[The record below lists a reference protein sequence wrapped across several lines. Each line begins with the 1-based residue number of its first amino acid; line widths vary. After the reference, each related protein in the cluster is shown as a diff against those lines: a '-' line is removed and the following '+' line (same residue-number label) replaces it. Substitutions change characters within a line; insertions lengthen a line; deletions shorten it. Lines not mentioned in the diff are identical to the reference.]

1 MPKLW
6 IKKTVEKEWA
16 QKNYSITFFM
26 HCIAG
31 LMPIH
36 WLKNHKSGRKNWT
49 QKISTEMPRK
59 WVNRRCEQE
68 QKKIAHKWT
77 HTQHQWDGIREPTN
91 VQKKKNYSYARHHS
105 ASIFFLASKSLLFLS
120 LLNTRSLLPRAL
132 SLFTFQLLQRIHF
145 DILFNSIFQFLSA
158 THKYCGFTAYFTSS
172 AHFRIWPN
180 ALFP

>member
-1 MPKLW
+1 MPKMW

-77 HTQHQWDGIREPTN
+77 HTHSISEMELESQRTYRR
-91 VQKKKNYSYARHHS
+91 KKITRMHVIIQPAFSFWLQRACCFYLYS
-105 ASIFFLASKSLLFLS
+105 ILAPCSLVLS
-120 LLNTRSLLPRAL
+120 LSL
-132 SLFTFQLLQRIHF
+132 HF
-145 DILFNSIFQFLSA
+145 S
-158 THKYCGFTAYFTSS
+158 TSS
-172 AHFRIWPN
+172 AHTLRHSVQFNLSIFICN
-180 ALFP
+180 S

>member
-1 MPKLW
+1 
-6 IKKTVEKEWA
+6 
-16 QKNYSITFFM
+16 M

-77 HTQHQWDGIREPTN
+77 HTHSISEMELESQRTYRR
-91 VQKKKNYSYARHHS
+91 KKITRMHVIIQPAFSFWLQRACCFYLYSILAPCSLVLSLSSLFNFFS
-105 ASIFFLASKSLLFLS
+105 AYTSTFCSIQSFNFYLQLINIVDLLRISQVLHIFEYGQMLCFLS
-120 LLNTRSLLPRAL
+120 
-132 SLFTFQLLQRIHF
+132 
-145 DILFNSIFQFLSA
+145 
-158 THKYCGFTAYFTSS
+158 
-172 AHFRIWPN
+172 N
-180 ALFP
+180 APTEYASHA

>member
-1 MPKLW
+1 
-6 IKKTVEKEWA
+6 
-16 QKNYSITFFM
+16 M

-132 SLFTFQLLQRIHF
+132 SLSS
-145 DILFNSIFQFLSA
+145 LFNFFSAYTSTFCSIQSFNFYLQLINIVDLLRISQVLHIFEYGQMLCFLS
-158 THKYCGFTAYFTSS
+158 
-172 AHFRIWPN
+172 N
-180 ALFP
+180 APTEYASHA

>member
-1 MPKLW
+1 
-6 IKKTVEKEWA
+6 
-16 QKNYSITFFM
+16 M

-49 QKISTEMPRK
+49 RKISTEMPRK

-132 SLFTFQLLQRIHF
+132 SLSS
-145 DILFNSIFQFLSA
+145 LFNFFSAYTSTFCSIQSFNFYLQLINIVDLLRISQVLHIFEYGQMLCFLS
-158 THKYCGFTAYFTSS
+158 
-172 AHFRIWPN
+172 N
-180 ALFP
+180 APTEYASHA

>member
-1 MPKLW
+1 
-6 IKKTVEKEWA
+6 
-16 QKNYSITFFM
+16 M

-91 VQKKKNYSYARHHS
+91 VQKKKKLLVCTSSFSQHFLFGFKELVVF
-105 ASIFFLASKSLLFLS
+105 IFTQYSLLAPSCSLSSLFNFFSAYTSTFCSIQSFNFYLQLINIVDLLRISQVLHIFEYGQMLCFLS
-120 LLNTRSLLPRAL
+120 
-132 SLFTFQLLQRIHF
+132 
-145 DILFNSIFQFLSA
+145 
-158 THKYCGFTAYFTSS
+158 
-172 AHFRIWPN
+172 N
-180 ALFP
+180 APTEYASHA